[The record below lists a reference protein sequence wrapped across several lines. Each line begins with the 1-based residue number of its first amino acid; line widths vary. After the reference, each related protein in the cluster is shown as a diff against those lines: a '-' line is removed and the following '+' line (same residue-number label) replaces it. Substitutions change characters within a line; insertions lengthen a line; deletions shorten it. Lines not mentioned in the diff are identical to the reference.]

1 MEFWE
6 SKSLSQMSDSEWES
20 LCDGCGKC
28 CLHKIIDSDE
38 DEPEASEADLY
49 MRADETLFYTDVR
62 CRYLDPKNARCGCY
76 TERLER
82 VPDCVNITLADLPY
96 IHFMP
101 PSCAYRRLHE
111 GKGLPSWHP
120 LLHQGSQQAM
130 RDAGMSVSNYVTFSD
145 AEISEDDYGLRIVTW
160 PLN

>member
-1 MEFWE
+1 MNFWQQ
-6 SKSLSQMSDSEWES
+6 KSLQQMTESEWES

-28 CLHKIIDSDE
+28 CLHKIIDSSQETPD
-38 DEPEASEADLY
+38 DADLY
-49 MRADETLFYTDVR
+49 MRADEELYYTDVR
-62 CRYLDPKNARCGCY
+62 CRYLDPESARCACY
-76 TERLER
+76 SERLER
-82 VPDCVNITLADLPY
+82 VPDCVNITLDDLPY

-130 RDAGMSVSNYVTFSD
+130 RDAGMSVANHKTVPDTD
-145 AEISEDDYGLRIVTW
+145 IAEEDYQLRIVTW